1 MGQEGGGRSPTLGP
15 WTQGASPWSPSASCH
30 HGAWQGEQSPR
41 TRVYRTESRVQL
53 PGNNQCCIFYMIR
66 TFLKAH
72 PSINLQTEWEAPGK
86 GLREHSSLPCH
97 EEFYFCPLPLEASL
111 HNRPVWRDLPS
122 LLFPFLTTAEIR
134 CGRTWIASRQR
145 RFTWQ
150 INTVCGSNQSQQDA
164 SPTSSPD
171 YFKAWAELSMNCTRK
186 MCAKSK
192 DKTPPPAWHRG
203 DAEVF
208 CVHSHRSWIFDPQ
221 GGLASMALDS
231 VFSFSNVTLLHSCFR
246 DWMSTESC

>member
-122 LLFPFLTTAEIR
+122 FPSLSLFNN
-134 CGRTWIASRQR
+134 SRDQMR
-145 RFTWQ
+145 QNLNRLQTET
-150 INTVCGSNQSQQDA
+150 IYMANK
-164 SPTSSPD
+164 
-171 YFKAWAELSMNCTRK
+171 YSM
-186 MCAKSK
+186 
-192 DKTPPPAWHRG
+192 W
-203 DAEVF
+203 E
-208 CVHSHRSWIFDPQ
+208 
-221 GGLASMALDS
+221 
-231 VFSFSNVTLLHSCFR
+231 
-246 DWMSTESC
+246 